1 MIIGPCNSKQKNDF
15 CFREDFPLGEFNK
28 GHSKLIKTNFK
39 EKIGTNEN
47 KDGNKMKVQECFVF
61 ASSFENCWIRV
72 LWKLLISMTNLFSL
86 QWTGEETGLRV
97 LARVVSNLSPTLEIH
112 VGRF

>member
-1 MIIGPCNSKQKNDF
+1 MIIGPCNSKQKDF

-61 ASSFENCWIRV
+61 ASFFENWWIRV
-72 LWKLLISMTNLFSL
+72 LWKLLISMNNFFSL

-97 LARVVSNLSPTLEIH
+97 LARVVSNLSPMLEIH

>member
-1 MIIGPCNSKQKNDF
+1 MGPCNSKQKNDF

-28 GHSKLIKTNFK
+28 GHSKLIKTK
-39 EKIGTNEN
+39 EKIGTNE
-47 KDGNKMKVQECFVF
+47 NKMKVQECFVF
-61 ASSFENCWIRV
+61 ASFFENWWIRV
-72 LWKLLISMTNLFSL
+72 LWKLLISMNNFFSL

-97 LARVVSNLSPTLEIH
+97 LARVISNLLPTLEIH